1 MKALVVDDDVVSRIA
16 LMDLLAAYNVFELEQ
31 AEDGEQAWQMLEAG
45 LRPVICFCDVRMPR
59 MSGIDL
65 LQKLKTNPALADM
78 PFVLVSSAS
87 DRDTVLTAVKL
98 GAIGY
103 ILKPLDADAA
113 KAHLDK
119 IFRLTLDKLA
129 ENPVATMKRL
139 NINAARLTAYLVAF
153 QAQLAVGRT
162 EIAVMVDNG
171 DSANA
176 KLRLDTLNTGCV
188 TLGLWHVS
196 SLIEALRAR
205 PLQAGH
211 VDATLA
217 EVIDSVERQINR
229 VKSGTVDAAV
239 TTSPA

>member
-16 LMDLLAAYNVFELEQ
+16 LMDLLAAYDVFDLEQ

-59 MSGIDL
+59 LSGIEL
-65 LQKLKTNPALADM
+65 LQKIKGNTALAEM

-87 DRDTVLTAVKL
+87 DRETVLAAVKL

-113 KAHLDK
+113 RAHLDK

-139 NINAARLTAYLVAF
+139 NINAARLTAYLAAF
-153 QAQLAVGRT
+153 QAQLTVGRT
-162 EIAVMVDNG
+162 EIAAMVDAG
-171 DSANA
+171 DNANA
-176 KLRLDTLNTGCV
+176 KLRIDTLNTGCV

-196 SLIEALRAR
+196 ALLEALRAR
-205 PLQAGH
+205 PLQAQH
-211 VDATLA
+211 VDDTLA
-217 EVIDSVERQINR
+217 EVIGSVERQINR

-239 TTSPA
+239 TAPA

>member
-31 AEDGEQAWQMLEAG
+31 AEDGEQAWQMLEGG

-65 LQKLKTNPALADM
+65 LQKLKTNPALSEM

-113 KAHLDK
+113 RAHLDK
-119 IFRLTLDKLA
+119 IFRQTLDKLA

-139 NINAARLTAYLVAF
+139 NINAARLSAYLAAF
-153 QAQLAVGRT
+153 QAQLTVGRS
-162 EIAVMVDNG
+162 EITAMVDNG

-176 KLRLDTLNTGCV
+176 KLRIDTLNTGCI
-188 TLGLWHVS
+188 TLGLWYVS
-196 SLIEALRAR
+196 SLLEALRTR
-205 PLQAGH
+205 PLNVGH
-211 VDATLA
+211 VDATLS
-217 EVIDSVERQINR
+217 EVIDSVERQVNR
-229 VKSGTVDAAV
+229 VKSGTVGA
-239 TTSPA
+239 TTATSVA

>member
-31 AEDGEQAWQMLEAG
+31 AEDGEQAWQMLEGG

-65 LQKLKTNPALADM
+65 LQKLKTVPSLSEM

-103 ILKPLDADAA
+103 ILKPLDAEAA
-113 KAHLDK
+113 RAHLDK
-119 IFRLTLDKLA
+119 IFKLTLDKLA

-153 QAQLAVGRT
+153 QAQLAVGRI
-162 EIAVMVDNG
+162 EITALVDTG
-171 DSANA
+171 DNANA
-176 KLRLDTLNTGCV
+176 KLRLDTLNTGCL

-196 SLIEALRAR
+196 SLLDALRMR
-205 PLQAGH
+205 PLQPGN
-211 VDATLA
+211 VETTLL

-239 TTSPA
+239 ATTPA

>member
-65 LQKLKTNPALADM
+65 LQKLKTEPKLAEM

-113 KAHLDK
+113 RAHLDK
-119 IFRLTLDKLA
+119 IFRQTLDKLA

-139 NINAARLTAYLVAF
+139 NINAARLTAYLAAF
-153 QAQLAVGRT
+153 QSQLAAGRT
-162 EIAVMVDNG
+162 EIAALVDSG
-171 DSANA
+171 DTANA
-176 KLRLDTLNTGCV
+176 KLRIDTLNTGCV
-188 TLGLWHVS
+188 TLGLWYVS
-196 SLIEALRAR
+196 SLLEGLRAR
-205 PLQAGH
+205 PLNVGQ
-211 VDATLA
+211 VESTLA
-217 EVIDSVERQINR
+217 EVIESVERQTNR
-229 VKSGTVDAAV
+229 VKSGTVGAAA
-239 TTSPA
+239 TTPVA